1 MLPWSSSLDVSQAM
15 LLLTSASARV
25 VICCQTAQ
33 DLKIIISPAVPC
45 FLFEMGQVKTLKA
58 LITNRC
64 VCEIYF
70 SCIKTKLNSFY
81 ILKQKWNIPPPLPAV
96 LTAQEDCPG
105 WLTGSLPEG
114 TGPTEIQTPFLGFRV
129 QTNNHDTMRAG
140 VILYTS
146 CEQLQVKE
154 R

>member
-1 MLPWSSSLDVSQAM
+1 MLPWSSSLEVSQAM

-33 DLKIIISPAVPC
+33 DLKIIIPPAVPC

-81 ILKQKWNIPPPLPAV
+81 ILKKKVKHSPAV

-105 WLTGSLPEG
+105 WLTGSLSEG

-146 CEQLQVKE
+146 CKQLQLKE